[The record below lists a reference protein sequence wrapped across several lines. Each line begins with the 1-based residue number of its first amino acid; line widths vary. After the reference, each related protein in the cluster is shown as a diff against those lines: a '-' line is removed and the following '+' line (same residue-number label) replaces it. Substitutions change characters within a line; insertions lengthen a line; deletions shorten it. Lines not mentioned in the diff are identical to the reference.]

1 MKKGDKVRFLSE
13 MGGGIV
19 AGFQGKDIVLVED
32 EDGFQ
37 IPMRINDVVVVQTDD
52 YTSRGLMASKIKNE
66 DDRRKQAS
74 DGRSIRAMMKEGQD
88 EEMASASVGGFD
100 VADTD
105 KPVTFRTPVEER
117 KGGNMLTACI
127 AFVPV
132 NVNEITS
139 TSFDMYFVN
148 DSNYYISY
156 MILVAEGANWT
167 VLSNGTAE
175 PNTKEYIQE
184 VRRDELDTLSKVCV
198 QMFAYKSDRPFV
210 LKPAIDVQFRIDG
223 VKFYKLHTFAEN
235 IYFESP
241 ALIYNIVEN
250 DKPARSLVV
259 DAKQLKK
266 EMYKLS
272 DTQINDAADR
282 NSDSY
287 VRRYDNGKKHG
298 NPFVTKRK
306 GDEDVVVVDLHAD
319 ALLDTTAGMSSADI
333 LNYQMTKFREVLAQ
347 YKNRKQQR
355 IVFIHGKG
363 EGVLR
368 RAIVNDL
375 QYRYKSYSY
384 QDASFQEY
392 GYGATQVTIK

>member
-272 DTQINDAADR
+272 DTQINDDADR
-282 NSDSY
+282 NSNSY
-287 VRRYDNGKKHG
+287 VRRYDNGKKQG

-347 YKNRKQQR
+347 YKNWKQQR

>member
-66 DDRRKQAS
+66 DDRRKHAS

-287 VRRYDNGKKHG
+287 VRRYDNGKKQG

-347 YKNRKQQR
+347 YKNWKQQR